1 MLRAVVTSA
10 RGARPETVMVRGE
23 AGIGKSRLLSEAIA
37 RYAADDVV
45 VWAYGVDLLG
55 PQLTLGVVG
64 EAVRALAKA
73 GGETLMGELP
83 ASATTVVKA
92 FLASESGSE
101 LEAIRRADLFAGF
114 AALLETFASRQ
125 LVWLVV
131 DDVQWADDSSIELL
145 QYVAR
150 VMRTGR
156 LLTSYTLRTDDE
168 KPRPSVLHLS
178 AELSRHNEAATIVLV
193 PFDRAAAE
201 AQVAGLADV
210 PPTAALI
217 DRILSLG
224 DGNPFL
230 TEQLVA
236 GGLTARGPLP
246 ETPQMVM
253 RSRVATLSDRAARM
267 VEAASLAYGSFSFD
281 ALRRVTG
288 YDEEALESTID
299 EAALHGIVESERSS
313 DRFRF
318 HHALLKEAVS
328 TALRPGSKRR
338 WHRVWAEVL
347 EEDFDRGSDTWRVA
361 VAAAQHWVGNGDVE
375 RAFDACIRAADL
387 TAALHAPSERAPLLV
402 RALALWDR
410 VPVPSARAERSRDQL
425 AIDAIRATQFAG
437 DWEGALALIEAELRH
452 DDSGHDA
459 VRRTTLELSRQ
470 GTLEQLGRGVIADLQ
485 PRIGELGDLLLEAP
499 QGPWLANGCLEA
511 AWRTSVSGLPGSV
524 ARNRLLLERALS
536 AARLQGDPMAELN
549 AGQTLADI
557 LGGSGQLEEAF
568 AVLDTLA
575 ELTSTRIPERV
586 SDVEAQLSWYQCFRG
601 DLASGLATARQAM
614 RRIPEPE
621 MSPRLFAYVA
631 QSLAHALIESG
642 LWLEAETWLAQART
656 AYAEGWTAFDIKADS
671 ARLACYRGDIDA
683 AVALVES
690 LRDSVPRDEQA
701 ALRAVGRGGRARIAG
716 AQVAAMQG
724 DIATVRQ
731 LLAPVWLIPDL
742 ESQTDNVW
750 RAVLLAAG
758 AEADTARRLHGRS
771 VRANVA
777 EAADE
782 HVVTLRGIA
791 ARLHVVGPLG
801 EAWTRHL
808 AGELLRYEGLDT
820 HEVWEG
826 AEEAW
831 EAVGIPH
838 DRGWALLHR
847 AECHIREGGRELAQE
862 ATTEAHTIAVGL
874 GAKPLVD
881 ATAALAQRS
890 RLRLEPIGAD
900 GTADRKPRL
909 YALTERETEVLQL
922 VALGLSNEQIASRLF
937 ISPRTA
943 SVHVSRILAKLGV
956 SSRSEA
962 AAVAFRHGLVA
973 G

>member
-1 MLRAVVTSA
+1 
-10 RGARPETVMVRGE
+10 
-23 AGIGKSRLLSEAIA
+23 
-37 RYAADDVV
+37 
-45 VWAYGVDLLG
+45 
-55 PQLTLGVVG
+55 
-64 EAVRALAKA
+64 
-73 GGETLMGELP
+73 
-83 ASATTVVKA
+83 
-92 FLASESGSE
+92 
-101 LEAIRRADLFAGF
+101 
-114 AALLETFASRQ
+114 
-125 LVWLVV
+125 
-131 DDVQWADDSSIELL
+131 
-145 QYVAR
+145 
-150 VMRTGR
+150 
-156 LLTSYTLRTDDE
+156 
-168 KPRPSVLHLS
+168 
-178 AELSRHNEAATIVLV
+178 
-193 PFDRAAAE
+193 
-201 AQVAGLADV
+201 
-210 PPTAALI
+210 
-217 DRILSLG
+217 
-224 DGNPFL
+224 
-230 TEQLVA
+230 
-236 GGLTARGPLP
+236 
-246 ETPQMVM
+246 
-253 RSRVATLSDRAARM
+253 M

-299 EAALHGIVESERSS
+299 EAALHGIVESG
-313 DRFRF
+313 
-318 HHALLKEAVS
+318 AVV
-328 TALRPGSKRR
+328 GSLSLPPR
-338 WHRVWAEVL
+338 APE
-347 EEDFDRGSDTWRVA
+347 RGSQHGPAPGQPAPLAPCLGGGAGGGLPGGTDTWRAA

-387 TAALHAPSERAPLLV
+387 TAALHAPSERAPCSSGRWPCGIECLE
-402 RALALWDR
+402 
-410 VPVPSARAERSRDQL
+410 PNARAERSRDQL
-425 AIDAIRATQFAG
+425 AIDTIRATQFAG
-437 DWEGALALIEAELRH
+437 DWESALALIEAELRH

-485 PRIGELGDLLLEAP
+485 PRIGEIGDLLLEAP

-549 AGQTLADI
+549 AGQTLTDI

-568 AVLDTLA
+568 AVLDTLE

-656 AYAEGWTAFDIKADS
+656 AYAEGWTAFEIKADS

-690 LRDSVPRDEQA
+690 LRDSVPRDERG
-701 ALRAVGRGGRARIAG
+701 ALRAVGRGGRARMAG

-731 LLAPVWLIPDL
+731 LLAPVWQIPDL
-742 ESQTDNVW
+742 ESQTDSVW

-758 AEADTARRLHGRS
+758 AEADAARRLRGRS
-771 VRANVA
+771 VRAKVA

-782 HVVTLRGIA
+782 HVVRLRGIA
-791 ARLHVVGPLG
+791 ARLHIVGPLG

-808 AGELLRYEGLDT
+808 AGELLRYKGLDT

-831 EAVGIPH
+831 KAVGIPH

-847 AECHIREGGRELAQE
+847 AECHLREGGRELAQE

-890 RLRLEPIGAD
+890 RLRLEPTAAD
-900 GTADRKPRL
+900 GAADRRPRL
-909 YALTERETEVLQL
+909 NALTERETEVLQL
-922 VALGLSNEQIASRLF
+922 VALGLSNEQIAGRLF